1 MDLLTMKY
9 PGKAQDIEFNRAN
22 GYTDDEIE
30 AEYQAR
36 FQVNLFN
43 GYQEHEIE
51 AAYGITPE
59 SKKAWREASRNAGY
73 EALANA
79 FDLTK
84 KQVVDTHVLA
94 NGLGINPSTF
104 LADRQLY
111 EKARKMLDASEET
124 KPLVDPPRSM
134 RDAARAVMTGERN
147 QYAEQALTFSDNMLY
162 PTARLLSSFER
173 MGYGVLAIPY
183 QVSATAGNLLQDL
196 GVVDKGNSVVKEWND
211 YAEYLKHPEKH
222 GVISPWV
229 AGKQERR
236 RAESYTQSF
245 MAGLFSDIG
254 DAVIDFMGLA
264 MSMNAVN
271 AVTAGSL
278 TPLAGASTLGNIYKT
293 AKMQGTMGFLTT
305 PGDMEE
311 RLQAGAY
318 RVAYNLTSYVAN
330 AFTSGY
336 RAVATDFLLNSFL
349 TMPTYLDAFKNSRNP
364 EEFLSMAIPQ
374 AVIDL
379 GMAWNTR
386 GSPETHRRAVINRQ
400 VDEFAKAAGISKEDA
415 RFFVENDW
423 NRADEVMG
431 RNFWEGT
438 SPEVIREG
446 DVKYDR
452 YTGEKYEVTSV
463 RPGSV
468 FARLVGT
475 GREEAVAT
483 RVGEIQRIF
492 SDKLSGVLDDDAQI
506 ADASKLYAVA
516 AMHAEQVGAVK
527 DALADAKAVT
537 FERSEDGRVVTFS
550 QNAGEGAKTAPLK
563 DLGRAKIMLS
573 RGSRTPEEI
582 FRLTGWEKG
591 FDGEWRFTI
600 DDTKATFQPGLL
612 SRGNVV
618 DGLRD
623 KLSKNV
629 SVRLGDVLN
638 HPALFAAYPHLADMK
653 IYLTEGKYGSKIAGK
668 WSDDLP
674 GIHIGTMASFDEG
687 HNRQKT
693 DFEFMSALIHEIQ
706 HSIQNSER
714 GFQHGF
720 GMEGIRARIGI
731 VQDALYKA
739 HEAGDK
745 DAENRYLFELWR
757 LGVPEKEIGLEP
769 SIKVL
774 YDAYRRT
781 AGEAEARAAQLRLT
795 YTEEQLRNESPNET
809 LRKMLVEEGLHKEG
823 DSILDTLLFLPRD
836 PGDPDIAWS
845 IPESAFQRGETRY
858 QGDETAPRGG
868 YTVADDVNR
877 TITLFSKADASTII
891 HEYLGHHLIERY
903 LEAESRGTLTDEA
916 KADIDLLRKWA
927 GSEDGK
933 LTDEQKETI
942 ATAWEKY
949 LMEGKTPHTEL
960 AGVFE
965 RFKQRLLEV
974 YSVIRGKIDGIEL
987 SDEVRG
993 TFDRMLDVKEP
1004 GEAPKESRE
1013 TILEFGKDYLLN
1025 EPPKPSAI
1033 RALDFPLKHV
1043 VDIGGEVR
1051 AIGDD
1056 FKARKGRLLKT
1067 QTKDGK
1073 NKTILLQ
1080 EVLKDS
1086 SLTPED
1092 RAEVRQLMRDPVDM
1106 PLTIDDVRRLPITDA
1121 AVRLGFAGVKVAPID
1136 YEDVPLAKILRSKD
1150 QAVKGPAL
1158 ELVKEL
1164 AKNAD
1169 MGEDIAWEQRSSNMW
1184 ILSEYDL
1191 KVRSTAT
1198 QGMRNMMNDA
1208 VRENP
1213 DLKDVLSSADLKS
1226 LNIVS
1231 LGEMTLGRI
1240 RELNAILSENAEKGR
1255 AILRERRAAEQ
1266 ERIDS
1271 DAMKLRRTL
1280 KAEPGDGK
1288 PVLRKGDLPSAKKNR
1303 GALQGAKNLYKM
1315 SLTPSR
1321 LFDLL
1326 DGYKN
1331 FKGFW
1336 SKLFYGET
1344 NKREDEAKYHMQN
1357 RRGYVMKVLRDSN
1370 LTTKSLADMRT
1381 VGTGDD
1387 EVTLTRSEAIGVY
1400 AHSLVPHQKKG
1411 IIDLNGLSERQID
1424 LIVSSLSDGEKAV
1437 AHAIIKDFADNFDRI
1452 DQAFIRHANVGMDY
1466 VPNYTPIYWLFRT
1479 GASGSFIDAE
1489 KENQLQMVQAAN
1501 HLKRQ
1506 YARNGFTKTRVEEYP
1521 ENMRGAIDLNLF
1533 SVWNRALQVHEH
1545 FAAYADHIRHL
1556 RRVLD
1561 WRGAD
1566 NISNLEHLTN
1576 EYGTPMREILESYV
1590 NRIADPTFYKADVA
1604 TNTLNRWIKGLRQNV
1619 AVAYLSYNLLTMAK
1633 QLPSLAFYAGEAGP
1647 HHLLASLGR
1656 ALIPGEFRK
1665 MRKLTETL
1673 DPQINE
1679 RGLDRSIEELR
1690 LEWEGKDTI
1699 RGRIARFGMKG
1710 ITAMD
1715 RIAVTIGWNAV
1726 YESYMAKGASQEEA
1740 MQKAQFVTLQTQP
1753 ASHPKDIPHLY
1764 ATNNEILNLFLQFTN
1779 QVNKV
1784 WNITTHDLYTQAK
1797 NGDYSTPLVSVVALT
1812 LSAAMIHALSG
1823 GWNEDET
1830 FGDFLSQAAGAQFGN
1845 SLPVFGRDI
1854 VGYFQ
1859 GYRGG
1864 ELATSK
1870 AARNIFKGFEDAL
1883 KGEVTEQTAWR
1894 LWEAMSVM
1902 WLGMPVVGPRRMAQF
1917 GETGDPAKL
1926 LGLGKTKKKPTFNF

>member
-43 GYQEHEIE
+43 GYSEQEIE
-51 AAYGITPE
+51 TAYGITPE
-59 SKKAWREASRNAGY
+59 TKKMWREATRQAGY

-124 KPLVDPPRSM
+124 KPIVDPPRSM

-183 QVSATAGNLLQDL
+183 QVTATAGNLLQDL
-196 GVVDKGNSVVKEWND
+196 GIVDKDNSVVKEWND

-245 MAGLFSDIG
+245 MAGLFSDVG

-264 MSMNAVN
+264 MSMNVVN

-278 TPLAGASTLGNIYKT
+278 SPLAGASTLGNIYKT

-311 RLQAGAY
+311 RLRAGAY
-318 RVAYNLTSYVAN
+318 RVAYNLTPYVAN

-400 VDEFAKAAGISKEDA
+400 VDEFAKAAGIPKEDA
-415 RFFVENDW
+415 RLFVENDW
-423 NRADEVMG
+423 ARADEVMG
-431 RNFWEGT
+431 RAFWEGT

-452 YTGEKYEVTSV
+452 YTGEKYEITSV

-475 GREEAVAT
+475 GR
-483 RVGEIQRIF
+483 
-492 SDKLSGVLDDDAQI
+492 
-506 ADASKLYAVA
+506 
-516 AMHAEQVGAVK
+516 
-527 DALADAKAVT
+527 
-537 FERSEDGRVVTFS
+537 
-550 QNAGEGAKTAPLK
+550 
-563 DLGRAKIMLS
+563 
-573 RGSRTPEEI
+573 
-582 FRLTGWEKG
+582 
-591 FDGEWRFTI
+591 
-600 DDTKATFQPGLL
+600 
-612 SRGNVV
+612 
-618 DGLRD
+618 
-623 KLSKNV
+623 
-629 SVRLGDVLN
+629 
-638 HPALFAAYPHLADMK
+638 
-653 IYLTEGKYGSKIAGK
+653 
-668 WSDDLP
+668 
-674 GIHIGTMASFDEG
+674 
-687 HNRQKT
+687 
-693 DFEFMSALIHEIQ
+693 
-706 HSIQNSER
+706 
-714 GFQHGF
+714 
-720 GMEGIRARIGI
+720 
-731 VQDALYKA
+731 
-739 HEAGDK
+739 
-745 DAENRYLFELWR
+745 
-757 LGVPEKEIGLEP
+757 
-769 SIKVL
+769 
-774 YDAYRRT
+774 
-781 AGEAEARAAQLRLT
+781 
-795 YTEEQLRNESPNET
+795 
-809 LRKMLVEEGLHKEG
+809 
-823 DSILDTLLFLPRD
+823 
-836 PGDPDIAWS
+836 
-845 IPESAFQRGETRY
+845 
-858 QGDETAPRGG
+858 
-868 YTVADDVNR
+868 
-877 TITLFSKADASTII
+877 
-891 HEYLGHHLIERY
+891 
-903 LEAESRGTLTDEA
+903 
-916 KADIDLLRKWA
+916 
-927 GSEDGK
+927 
-933 LTDEQKETI
+933 
-942 ATAWEKY
+942 
-949 LMEGKTPHTEL
+949 
-960 AGVFE
+960 
-965 RFKQRLLEV
+965 
-974 YSVIRGKIDGIEL
+974 
-987 SDEVRG
+987 
-993 TFDRMLDVKEP
+993 
-1004 GEAPKESRE
+1004 KESRE

-1106 PLTIDDVRRLPITDA
+1106 HLTIDDVRRLPITDA

-1198 QGMRNMMNDA
+1198 QGMRNMMNEA

-1213 DLKDVLSSADLKS
+1213 DLKDALSSADLKS
-1226 LNIVS
+1226 LNLVS

-1271 DAMKLRRTL
+1271 DAMKLRGTL
-1280 KAEPGDGK
+1280 KADPGDGK

-1357 RRGYVMKVLRDSN
+1357 RRSYVMKVLRDSN

-1452 DQAFIRHANVGMDY
+1452 DQAFIRYANVGMDY

-1647 HHLLASLGR
+1647 HQLLASLGR

-1779 QVNKV
+1779 QMNKI

>member
-173 MGYGVLAIPY
+173 MGYGALAIPY
-183 QVSATAGNLLQDL
+183 QVTATAGNLLQDL
-196 GVVDKGNSVVKEWND
+196 GIVDKDNSVVKEWND

-222 GVISPWV
+222 GIISPWV

-278 TPLAGASTLGNIYKT
+278 SPLAGASMLGNIYKT

-318 RVAYNLTSYVAN
+318 RVAYNLTPYVAN
-330 AFTSGY
+330 NFASGY

-349 TMPTYLDAFKNSRNP
+349 TMPTYLSAFKNSRNP

-386 GSPETHRRAVINRQ
+386 GSPDTHRRAVINRQ
-400 VDEFAKAAGISKEDA
+400 VDEFAKAAGIPKEDA
-415 RFFVENDW
+415 RLFVENDW
-423 NRADEVMG
+423 ARADEVMG
-431 RNFWEGT
+431 RDFWEGT
-438 SPEVIREG
+438 SPEIIREG

-475 GREEAVAT
+475 GREEA
-483 RVGEIQRIF
+483 
-492 SDKLSGVLDDDAQI
+492 
-506 ADASKLYAVA
+506 
-516 AMHAEQVGAVK
+516 
-527 DALADAKAVT
+527 
-537 FERSEDGRVVTFS
+537 
-550 QNAGEGAKTAPLK
+550 
-563 DLGRAKIMLS
+563 
-573 RGSRTPEEI
+573 
-582 FRLTGWEKG
+582 
-591 FDGEWRFTI
+591 
-600 DDTKATFQPGLL
+600 
-612 SRGNVV
+612 
-618 DGLRD
+618 
-623 KLSKNV
+623 
-629 SVRLGDVLN
+629 
-638 HPALFAAYPHLADMK
+638 
-653 IYLTEGKYGSKIAGK
+653 
-668 WSDDLP
+668 
-674 GIHIGTMASFDEG
+674 
-687 HNRQKT
+687 
-693 DFEFMSALIHEIQ
+693 
-706 HSIQNSER
+706 
-714 GFQHGF
+714 
-720 GMEGIRARIGI
+720 
-731 VQDALYKA
+731 
-739 HEAGDK
+739 
-745 DAENRYLFELWR
+745 
-757 LGVPEKEIGLEP
+757 
-769 SIKVL
+769 
-774 YDAYRRT
+774 
-781 AGEAEARAAQLRLT
+781 
-795 YTEEQLRNESPNET
+795 
-809 LRKMLVEEGLHKEG
+809 
-823 DSILDTLLFLPRD
+823 
-836 PGDPDIAWS
+836 
-845 IPESAFQRGETRY
+845 
-858 QGDETAPRGG
+858 
-868 YTVADDVNR
+868 
-877 TITLFSKADASTII
+877 
-891 HEYLGHHLIERY
+891 
-903 LEAESRGTLTDEA
+903 
-916 KADIDLLRKWA
+916 
-927 GSEDGK
+927 
-933 LTDEQKETI
+933 
-942 ATAWEKY
+942 
-949 LMEGKTPHTEL
+949 
-960 AGVFE
+960 
-965 RFKQRLLEV
+965 
-974 YSVIRGKIDGIEL
+974 
-987 SDEVRG
+987 
-993 TFDRMLDVKEP
+993 
-1004 GEAPKESRE
+1004 PKESRD

-1092 RAEVRQLMRDPVDM
+1092 RAEVRQLTRDQVDM
-1106 PLTIDDVRRLPITDA
+1106 PLTIDDARRLTITDA

-1150 QAVKGPAL
+1150 QEVKGPAL

-1213 DLKDVLSSADLKS
+1213 DLKDALSSADLKS
-1226 LNIVS
+1226 LNLVS

-1271 DAMKLRRTL
+1271 DAMKLRGTL
-1280 KAEPGDGK
+1280 KSDPGDGK

-1357 RRGYVMKVLRDSN
+1357 RRGYVMKALRDSN

-1566 NISNLEHLTN
+1566 NMSNLEHLTN
-1576 EYGTPMREILESYV
+1576 EYGTPMREIIESYV
-1590 NRIADPTFYKADVA
+1590 NRIADPTFYKSDVA

-1647 HHLLASLGR
+1647 HQLLASLGR
-1656 ALIPGEFRK
+1656 ALIPGEFSK

-1830 FGDFLSQAAGAQFGN
+1830 FGDFLYQAAKAQFGN
-1845 SLPVFGRDI
+1845 SLPVFGRDM

>member
-1 MDLLTMKY
+1 
-9 PGKAQDIEFNRAN
+9 
-22 GYTDDEIE
+22 
-30 AEYQAR
+30 
-36 FQVNLFN
+36 
-43 GYQEHEIE
+43 
-51 AAYGITPE
+51 
-59 SKKAWREASRNAGY
+59 
-73 EALANA
+73 
-79 FDLTK
+79 
-84 KQVVDTHVLA
+84 
-94 NGLGINPSTF
+94 
-104 LADRQLY
+104 
-111 EKARKMLDASEET
+111 
-124 KPLVDPPRSM
+124 
-134 RDAARAVMTGERN
+134 
-147 QYAEQALTFSDNMLY
+147 
-162 PTARLLSSFER
+162 
-173 MGYGVLAIPY
+173 
-183 QVSATAGNLLQDL
+183 
-196 GVVDKGNSVVKEWND
+196 
-211 YAEYLKHPEKH
+211 
-222 GVISPWV
+222 
-229 AGKQERR
+229 
-236 RAESYTQSF
+236 

-278 TPLAGASTLGNIYKT
+278 SPLAGASMLGNIYKT

-318 RVAYNLTSYVAN
+318 RVAYNLTPYVAN

-349 TMPTYLDAFKNSRNP
+349 TMPTYLSAFKNSRNP

-386 GSPETHRRAVINRQ
+386 GSPDTHRRAVINRQ

-423 NRADEVMG
+423 ARADEVMG

-438 SPEVIREG
+438 SPEMIREG

-638 HPALFAAYPHLADMK
+638 HPALFAAYPHLADMN

-769 SIKVL
+769 SVKVL

-845 IPESAFQRGETRY
+845 IPESAFQRGETIAARDSKYAEAVRNNDMETAQRMVDEAAKEAGYGIGPVYHGGSFNQNVDPVFRVPGGAKRKNKWQLSFGVHFAEDYDEANVYVKKGGGVQRAFLGGNIFDGSSLSVLSATDLAKWPDSVRKRIEDFNRKWNNKDVYAFQIVQVLDGMPPSDASKAIVAAGYSGIKYQARANLDNINYRPFDAYVIVDSPSNIKSADPVVKDDQGNVIPLSERFNSRSPDIRY

-960 AGVFE
+960 TGVFE
-965 RFKQRLLEV
+965 RFKQKLLEV

-987 SDEVRG
+987 SDDVRG

-1004 GEAPKESRE
+1004 GDAPKESRE

-1213 DLKDVLSSADLKS
+1213 DLKDALSSADLKS
-1226 LNIVS
+1226 LNLVS

-1271 DAMKLRRTL
+1271 DAMKLRGTL
-1280 KAEPGDGK
+1280 KAELGDGK

-1647 HHLLASLGR
+1647 HQLLASLGR

-1830 FGDFLSQAAGAQFGN
+1830 FGDFISQAAGAQFGN

>member
-1 MDLLTMKY
+1 M
-9 PGKAQDIEFNRAN
+9 
-22 GYTDDEIE
+22 
-30 AEYQAR
+30 
-36 FQVNLFN
+36 
-43 GYQEHEIE
+43 
-51 AAYGITPE
+51 
-59 SKKAWREASRNAGY
+59 
-73 EALANA
+73 
-79 FDLTK
+79 
-84 KQVVDTHVLA
+84 
-94 NGLGINPSTF
+94 
-104 LADRQLY
+104 
-111 EKARKMLDASEET
+111 
-124 KPLVDPPRSM
+124 
-134 RDAARAVMTGERN
+134 
-147 QYAEQALTFSDNMLY
+147 
-162 PTARLLSSFER
+162 
-173 MGYGVLAIPY
+173 
-183 QVSATAGNLLQDL
+183 
-196 GVVDKGNSVVKEWND
+196 
-211 YAEYLKHPEKH
+211 
-222 GVISPWV
+222 
-229 AGKQERR
+229 
-236 RAESYTQSF
+236 
-245 MAGLFSDIG
+245 
-254 DAVIDFMGLA
+254 
-264 MSMNAVN
+264 
-271 AVTAGSL
+271 
-278 TPLAGASTLGNIYKT
+278 
-293 AKMQGTMGFLTT
+293 
-305 PGDMEE
+305 
-311 RLQAGAY
+311 
-318 RVAYNLTSYVAN
+318 
-330 AFTSGY
+330 
-336 RAVATDFLLNSFL
+336 
-349 TMPTYLDAFKNSRNP
+349 
-364 EEFLSMAIPQ
+364 
-374 AVIDL
+374 
-379 GMAWNTR
+379 
-386 GSPETHRRAVINRQ
+386 
-400 VDEFAKAAGISKEDA
+400 
-415 RFFVENDW
+415 
-423 NRADEVMG
+423 
-431 RNFWEGT
+431 
-438 SPEVIREG
+438 
-446 DVKYDR
+446 
-452 YTGEKYEVTSV
+452 
-463 RPGSV
+463 
-468 FARLVGT
+468 
-475 GREEAVAT
+475 
-483 RVGEIQRIF
+483 
-492 SDKLSGVLDDDAQI
+492 
-506 ADASKLYAVA
+506 
-516 AMHAEQVGAVK
+516 
-527 DALADAKAVT
+527 
-537 FERSEDGRVVTFS
+537 
-550 QNAGEGAKTAPLK
+550 
-563 DLGRAKIMLS
+563 
-573 RGSRTPEEI
+573 
-582 FRLTGWEKG
+582 
-591 FDGEWRFTI
+591 
-600 DDTKATFQPGLL
+600 
-612 SRGNVV
+612 
-618 DGLRD
+618 
-623 KLSKNV
+623 
-629 SVRLGDVLN
+629 
-638 HPALFAAYPHLADMK
+638 
-653 IYLTEGKYGSKIAGK
+653 
-668 WSDDLP
+668 
-674 GIHIGTMASFDEG
+674 
-687 HNRQKT
+687 
-693 DFEFMSALIHEIQ
+693 
-706 HSIQNSER
+706 
-714 GFQHGF
+714 
-720 GMEGIRARIGI
+720 
-731 VQDALYKA
+731 
-739 HEAGDK
+739 
-745 DAENRYLFELWR
+745 
-757 LGVPEKEIGLEP
+757 
-769 SIKVL
+769 
-774 YDAYRRT
+774 
-781 AGEAEARAAQLRLT
+781 
-795 YTEEQLRNESPNET
+795 
-809 LRKMLVEEGLHKEG
+809 
-823 DSILDTLLFLPRD
+823 
-836 PGDPDIAWS
+836 
-845 IPESAFQRGETRY
+845 
-858 QGDETAPRGG
+858 
-868 YTVADDVNR
+868 NR

-965 RFKQRLLEV
+965 RFKQKLLEV

-1198 QGMRNMMNDA
+1198 QGMRNMMNEA

-1213 DLKDVLSSADLKS
+1213 DLKDALSSADLKS
-1226 LNIVS
+1226 LNLVS
-1231 LGEMTLGRI
+1231 LGEMTLRRI

-1271 DAMKLRRTL
+1271 DAMKLRGTL
-1280 KAEPGDGK
+1280 KADPGDGK

-1321 LFDLL
+1321 LFDIL

-1357 RRGYVMKVLRDSN
+1357 RRGYVMKALQDSN

-1387 EVTLTRSEAIGVY
+1387 EVTLMRAEAIGVY

-1647 HHLLASLGR
+1647 YQLLASLGR

-1779 QVNKV
+1779 QMNKI

-1812 LSAAMIHALSG
+1812 LSAAMIHAISG

>member
-124 KPLVDPPRSM
+124 KPIVDPPRSM

-183 QVSATAGNLLQDL
+183 QVTATAGNLLQDL
-196 GVVDKGNSVVKEWND
+196 GIVDKDNSVVKEWND

-245 MAGLFSDIG
+245 MAGLFSDVG

-278 TPLAGASTLGNIYKT
+278 SPLAGASTLGNIYKT

-318 RVAYNLTSYVAN
+318 RVAYNLTPYVAN

-431 RNFWEGT
+431 RAFWEGT

-452 YTGEKYEVTSV
+452 YTGEKYEITSV

-475 GREEAVAT
+475 GREETIAT
-483 RVGEIQRIF
+483 RIGEIQRIF
-492 SDKLSGVLDDDAQI
+492 SDKLSGVLDDDTQI

-537 FERSEDGRVVTFS
+537 FERGEDGRVVTFS

-623 KLSKNV
+623 KLSKNA

-638 HPALFAAYPHLADMK
+638 HPALFAAYPHLADMN

-693 DFEFMSALIHEIQ
+693 DFEFMSALTHEIQ

-720 GMEGIRARIGI
+720 GMEGVRARIGI

-739 HEAGDK
+739 HNAGDK

-757 LGVPEKEIGLEP
+757 LGVPENEIGLEP
-769 SIKVL
+769 SVKVL

-823 DSILDTLLFLPRD
+823 DSILDTILFLPRD

-858 QGDETAPRGG
+858 QGDGAAPRGG

-903 LEAESRGTLTDEA
+903 LEAESMGTLTDEA

-965 RFKQRLLEV
+965 RFKQKLLEV

-1004 GEAPKESRE
+1004 GEATKESRE

-1025 EPPKPSAI
+1025 EPPKPSSI

-1092 RAEVRQLMRDPVDM
+1092 RAEVRQLMRDPVDL

-1150 QAVKGPAL
+1150 QSVKGPAL

-1198 QGMRNMMNDA
+1198 QGMRNMMNEA

-1213 DLKDVLSSADLKS
+1213 DLKDALSSADLKS
-1226 LNIVS
+1226 LNLVS
-1231 LGEMTLGRI
+1231 LGEMPLRRI
-1240 RELNAILSENAEKGR
+1240 CELNAILSENAEKGR

-1271 DAMKLRRTL
+1271 DAMKLRGTL
-1280 KAEPGDGK
+1280 KADPGDGK

-1321 LFDLL
+1321 LFDIL

-1357 RRGYVMKVLRDSN
+1357 RRGYVMKALRDSN

-1647 HHLLASLGR
+1647 YQLLASLGR

-1779 QVNKV
+1779 QMNKI

-1812 LSAAMIHALSG
+1812 LSAAMIHAISG

-1845 SLPVFGRDI
+1845 SLPVFGRDL

>member
-183 QVSATAGNLLQDL
+183 QVTATAGNLLQDL
-196 GVVDKGNSVVKEWND
+196 GIVDKGNSVVKEWND

-222 GVISPWV
+222 GIISPWV

-278 TPLAGASTLGNIYKT
+278 SPLAGASTLGNIYKT

-318 RVAYNLTSYVAN
+318 RVAYNLTPYVAN

-349 TMPTYLDAFKNSRNP
+349 TMPTYLSAFKNSRNP

-386 GSPETHRRAVINRQ
+386 GSPDTHRRAVINRQ
-400 VDEFAKAAGISKEDA
+400 VDEFAKAAGIPKEDA

-423 NRADEVMG
+423 ARADEVMG

-438 SPEVIREG
+438 SPEMIREG

-492 SDKLSGVLDDDAQI
+492 SDKLSGVLDDDTQI
-506 ADASKLYAVA
+506 ADAAKLYAVA

-638 HPALFAAYPHLADMK
+638 HPALFAAYPHLANMN

-674 GIHIGTMASFDEG
+674 GIHIGTMASFDDG

-693 DFEFMSALIHEIQ
+693 DFEFMSALTHEIQ

-769 SIKVL
+769 SVKVL

-823 DSILDTLLFLPRD
+823 DSVLDTLLFLPRD

-845 IPESAFQRGETRY
+845 IPESAFHRGETRY

-965 RFKQRLLEV
+965 RFKQKLLEV
-974 YSVIRGKIDGIEL
+974 YSVIRGKIDGVEL
-987 SDEVRG
+987 SDDVRR

-1004 GEAPKESRE
+1004 GDAPKESRE

-1213 DLKDVLSSADLKS
+1213 DLKDALSSADLKS
-1226 LNIVS
+1226 LNLVS

-1271 DAMKLRRTL
+1271 DAMKLRGTL
-1280 KAEPGDGK
+1280 KAELGDGK

-1576 EYGTPMREILESYV
+1576 EYGTPMREIIESYV

-1647 HHLLASLGR
+1647 HQLLASLGR
-1656 ALIPGEFRK
+1656 ALIPGEFSK

-1830 FGDFLSQAAGAQFGN
+1830 FGDFLSQAAGAQLGN